1 MPKIFDDLNG
11 KRIVFQVWDWLEDK
25 RNYLFNLFILREIH
39 GDWKV
44 SQYSTQYRALLREE
58 LTEIL
63 SKAGFVNTRWL
74 MPDETGY
81 YQPIVISH
89 QRTSPSPSSLHS

>member
-1 MPKIFDDLNG
+1 M
-11 KRIVFQVWDWLEDK
+11 
-25 RNYLFNLFILREIH
+25 REVL

-44 SQYSTQYRALLREE
+44 SQYSTQYRALRRQE

-63 SKAGFVNTRWL
+63 SRAGFINTRWL

-81 YQPIVISH
+81 YQPIVVS
-89 QRTSPSPSSLHS
+89 RK